1 MTLATY
7 QTAGALR
14 AAYRPRS
21 PAAEAAIAHFR
32 RPMMTQDVR
41 FALVREPTNPL
52 AKPVAYQSLG
62 DLARAIHTDREGAGI
77 ELEDGIPLNVR
88 GWGELL
94 GVGIWTQGESG
105 ERCRYIGWAWLDGG
119 GRGPLEM
126 ALAARQSMAP
136 TIGRRQGRAA

>member
-1 MTLATY
+1 MTLASY

-14 AAYRPRS
+14 AAYRPRC
-21 PAAEAAIAHFR
+21 PAVRAAIAHFR
-32 RPMMTQDVR
+32 RPTMTQDVR

-88 GWGELL
+88 GWGELQ
-94 GVGIWTQGESG
+94 GVGIWTQGEG
-105 ERCRYIGWAWLDGG
+105 GDRCRYIGWAWLDGG
-119 GRGPLEM
+119 GYGSLEM

-136 TIGRRQGRAA
+136 TIGRRQERAA